1 MSVEVNEIDFM
12 ALKQLINKRDKLKR
26 EETQFYDHESPQ
38 KYLDTR
44 KQRKKTEKQ
53 IFKLIKTL

>member
-26 EETQFYDHESPQ
+26 EETQFYDHESPA
-38 KYLDTR
+38 KVFRYS
-44 KQRKKTEKQ
+44 KAKKTNRKAN
-53 IFKLIKTL
+53 F

>member
-26 EETQFYDHESPQ
+26 EEKQFYDHESPQ

-44 KQRKKTEKQ
+44 KQRKQTEKQ
-53 IFKLIKTL
+53 IFKLIKQL